1 MDLNIADIRKEYTL
15 KSLDEAEVLKNPIDQ
30 FNLWFNEALH
40 AAVNEP
46 NAMHLATVDAHN
58 QPNGRIV
65 LLKSCDVRGFTF
77 FTNYQGQKGRELA
90 ANPRASLTFFWA
102 ELERQVRVQGSVSKL
117 DAASS
122 DLYFESRPRPS
133 QIGAWA
139 SDQSE
144 VIESRAVLANNQRE
158 LELRFEGQKVPRP
171 PHWGGFVL
179 NPVKIEFWQ
188 GRPSRLHDRIVYRRD
203 TVESNWQIFRLAP

>member
-122 DLYFESRPRPS
+122 DLYFESAPDLARLVPGLLTRARSSRVVQSWPIIKGNWS
-133 QIGAWA
+133 CGLKVKRCRDLHIGAV
-139 SDQSE
+139 SC
-144 VIESRAVLANNQRE
+144 
-158 LELRFEGQKVPRP
+158 
-171 PHWGGFVL
+171 
-179 NPVKIEFWQ
+179 
-188 GRPSRLHDRIVYRRD
+188 
-203 TVESNWQIFRLAP
+203 